1 MPSMLNKRHQSHT
14 VILPLICYLNK
25 DMSAFKDI
33 VEFEI
38 CFACM
43 LAAAKSLPVIFF
55 SFSLKVYVNIFMFW
69 LNISLAILQHMH
81 LCLTKRN

>member
-43 LAAAKSLPVIFF
+43 LTAAKSLPVIFF
-55 SFSLKVYVNIFMFW
+55 SFSLKVYVNIYSCSG
-69 LNISLAILQHMH
+69 LISLWPVSSTCI
-81 LCLTKRN
+81 CV